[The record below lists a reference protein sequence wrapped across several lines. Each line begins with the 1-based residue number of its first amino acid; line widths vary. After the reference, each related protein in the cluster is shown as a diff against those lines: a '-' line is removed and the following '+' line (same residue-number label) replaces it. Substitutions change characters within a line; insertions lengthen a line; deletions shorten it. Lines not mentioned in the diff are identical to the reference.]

1 VVVEHAQKE
10 LVLILGRELA
20 SNLATPMFLVDRA
33 GMLVY
38 YNEPAE
44 VLTGEPFA
52 TIGEMGAME
61 WGARFQ
67 PEGLDGSPLP
77 LEEVP
82 ATVAFRTHRPSH
94 QRLRIR
100 VADGSQRTIA
110 MSALPLFSREDDFA
124 GMVAIFWENGQ
135 GADC

>member
-1 VVVEHAQKE
+1 VEHQQKD

-44 VLTGEPFA
+44 VLTGEAFS
-52 TIGEMGAME
+52 TVGEMGALE
-61 WGARFQ
+61 WGARFE
-67 PEGLDGSPLP
+67 PES
-77 LEEVP
+77 LEGTPIKLEDVP
-82 ATVAFRTHRPSH
+82 ATVAFREHTPSH
-94 QRLRIR
+94 LRLTIKI
-100 VADGSQRTIA
+100 ADGSRRTIA
-110 MSALPLFSREDDFA
+110 MSALPLFSRSDDFA

-135 GADC
+135 AEDRC